1 MKKVIILSIF
11 LLIAGIQLGIAQL
24 YEVSGKVTDASDGSP
39 LPGVSVIVQGSHSG
53 TATDAQGQYTLKVSQ
68 NAVLIFSFIG
78 MQTKNITVGSQKVIN
93 VKLQSESEK
102 MDEVIV
108 IAYGTSR
115 KESFTGSAASV
126 GQQKLASRPLSNA
139 MNALEGATAGVQ
151 MTSGSGQPGS
161 APSIRIRGIGSYKAS
176 NEPLYVVD
184 GTPYSDDISSINPN
198 DIESIS
204 ILKDAPST
212 ALYGS
217 RAANGVVMIT
227 TKKGKQEQLSFQIK
241 INQGFN
247 SRSIPEYDKV
257 NPGEYF
263 ELMWE
268 AYRNQLRF
276 RKKNPLSDEE
286 SAVKASQE
294 IASQLGVNPFT
305 VTDDQIV
312 GTDGKLNPQAQ
323 LAYADDLNWNDAI
336 ARLGYRGD
344 YAISASGGTQKTDFY
359 FSLGYTQDNGYAIHS
374 SLERV
379 TARAKINV
387 QPRKYFKT
395 GINISGAI
403 NHANTLGSAD
413 GNPFNFARDMAPIHS
428 IHQHDKEGKL
438 KYDDAGKPLYQF
450 TRIGNMNGRNVLAEM
465 EYDKYKNSRNQLNT
479 RGYIDILPLKDL
491 KFTANFSYDY
501 SMGTGNVY
509 RNSLVGPYAPE
520 GNSSKSTNKTET
532 INYNQLLN
540 YNKSINGHSF
550 DILLGHESYA
560 LLSRYLYAERS
571 GIVAPGNDEF
581 VNFTT
586 TENLTSQTDKYRTEG
601 YFARLNYNYNE
612 KYYLSASWRKDGS
625 SRFHRDSRWGD
636 FWSVGASWRIN
647 QENFMQ
653 NINWLDQL
661 KLRASYGQ
669 VGNDNINTYYGWQS
683 LYAINNN
690 ATEPGFS
697 KNPFANNPYLE
708 WESNN
713 NTDVAL
719 EFSFFQRLRGSV
731 EFFQRISDN
740 LLFEVPQPL
749 SSGITKEWQ
758 NVGTMYNR
766 GIEIQLNADLIK
778 TDDFIW
784 NVDFNLTHFK
794 NKITKLPQEE
804 IVTGSH
810 KLMKGK
816 SIYEFYLLDF
826 VKVDPENGQ
835 TLYATNETNEQG
847 NPVYTTNRKEGAK
860 NYCGSAIPDFYGAM
874 GHSFSWKGLE
884 INFMFTYQ
892 IGGKAYDY
900 PYVKLMQPSRLGWAL
915 HPDIKKRWQKPG
927 DITDVPRMEIGNS
940 DLATASDRFLL
951 STSFLALKSAGLNY
965 NFPKH
970 IAQTLDLSNIRLYIS
985 GENLFLLSKR
995 KGFTPQQSFDG
1006 SQEAATYSPARLVT
1020 IGLNISF

>member
-1 MKKVIILSIF
+1 MKKVIILSFF
-11 LLIAGIQLGIAQL
+11 LLIAGVQLSYAQL
-24 YEVSGKVTDASDGSP
+24 HEVSGKVTDASDGSP
-39 LPGVSVIVQGSHSG
+39 LPGVSVIVKGSRSG
-53 TATDAQGQYTLKVSQ
+53 TATNAQGIYTLKVPQ
-68 NAVLIFSFIG
+68 NTELIFSFVG
-78 MQTKNITVGSQKVIN
+78 MKTQTITVGSQTTIH
-93 VKLQSESEK
+93 VKLQPESEK

-115 KESFTGSAASV
+115 KESFTGSAASI

-151 MTSGSGQPGS
+151 MTSSSGQPGS

-176 NEPLYVVD
+176 NEPLYIVD
-184 GTPYSDDISSINPN
+184 GAPYSDDISGINPN

-227 TKKGKQEQLSFQIK
+227 TKKGNQEQLSFQVK

-247 SRSIPEYDKV
+247 SRSIPEYDKIG
-257 NPGEYF
+257 PGEYF

-286 SAVKASQE
+286 SAQKASKE

-305 VTDDQIV
+305 VAGDQIV
-312 GTDGKLNPQAQ
+312 GTDGKLNPQAK
-323 LAYADDLNWNDAI
+323 LAYPDDLDWNDAI

-344 YAISASGGTQKTDFY
+344 YTISASGGSKKADFY
-359 FSLGYTQDNGYAIHS
+359 FSLGYTQDNGYAIRS
-374 SLERV
+374 SLERI
-379 TARAKINV
+379 TARARINV

-395 GINISGAI
+395 GVNIAGAVSQT
-403 NHANTLGSAD
+403 NTLGSGE
-413 GNPFNFARDMAPIHS
+413 GNPFNFARAMAPIHS
-428 IHQHDKEGKL
+428 IHEHDENGKL
-438 KYDDAGKPLYQF
+438 KVDDAGKPLYQF

-465 EYDKYKNSRNQLNT
+465 EYDKYKNSKNQLNT

-491 KFTANFSYDY
+491 KLTANFSYDY
-501 SMGTGNVY
+501 SMRNGDVY
-509 RNSLVGPYAPE
+509 RNPLAGPYAPE
-520 GNSSKSTNKTET
+520 GHSSKSASKTET
-532 INYNQLLN
+532 VNYNQLLS
-540 YNKSINGHSF
+540 YNKISNGHSF
-550 DILLGHESYA
+550 DLLLGHESYSM
-560 LLSRYLYAERS
+560 LSKYLYAERS

-581 VNFTT
+581 VNYTT
-586 TENLTSQTDKYRTEG
+586 TDDLTSQTDKYRTEG
-601 YFARLNYNYNE
+601 YFARFNYNYKE
-612 KYYLSASWRKDGS
+612 KYYLSASWRRDGS
-625 SRFHRDSRWGD
+625 SRFHQDSRWGD

-653 NINWLDQL
+653 KIRWIDQL

-697 KNPFANNPYLE
+697 KNPFANNPHLE

-713 NTDVAL
+713 STDVAL
-719 EFSFFQRLRGSV
+719 EFSFFERLRGSI
-731 EFFQRISDN
+731 EFFHRISDN

-778 TDDFIW
+778 TESFIW
-784 NVDFNLTHFK
+784 NMDFNLTRFK

-804 IVTGSH
+804 IVAGSH

-826 VKVDPENGQ
+826 IKVNPDDGQ
-835 TLYATNETNEQG
+835 TLYATNKNDEKGE
-847 NPVYTTNRKEGAK
+847 PIYTTNRKEGAK
-860 NYCGSAIPDFYGAM
+860 NYCGTALPDFYGAM
-874 GHSFSWKGLE
+874 GHSFTWKGLE
-884 INFMFTYQ
+884 LNFMFTYQ
-892 IGGKAYDY
+892 VGGKAYDY

-940 DLATASDRFLL
+940 DLGTASDRFLL
-951 STSFLALKSAGLNY
+951 STSFLALKSVGLSY
-965 NFPKH
+965 NVPKH
-970 IAQTLDLSNIRLYIS
+970 IARTLDLSNIRIYIS

-1006 SQEAATYSPARLVT
+1006 SQEAAIYSPSRLIT
-1020 IGLNISF
+1020 IGLNIAF